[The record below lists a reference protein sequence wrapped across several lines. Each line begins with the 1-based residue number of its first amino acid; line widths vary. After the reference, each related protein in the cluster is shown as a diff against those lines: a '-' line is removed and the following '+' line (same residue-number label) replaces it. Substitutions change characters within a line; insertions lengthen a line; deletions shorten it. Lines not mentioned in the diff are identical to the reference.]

1 MSEGLPAL
9 GNPTSATSATVLS
22 SRTTSRDSPGSP
34 SRAKPGA
41 LRRGDASAAL
51 PRPPLPP
58 RATTQR
64 VPMPTRSVMVSPVA
78 SSRTTVPSGTGTT
91 MSSPSA
97 PSRIEPWPGLPLPAL
112 RCGCRCRSSSV
123 VTLPSTTSVTSPPRP
138 PLPPSGPPS
147 GLNFSRCTEAQPWPP
162 LPPATCSTARSTKVA
177 AMQVSRGRRVETAS
191 GGLRLARD
199 DRDDAAAAQVTELD
213 GAGGGR
219 EQRVVAASADVEAGV
234 EVGAALANE
243 NLAGV
248 DDLAAEPLH
257 TEPLRVGVTPVAG
270 GRCALLVCHGG
281 LLPGLYAGDPQR
293 AERLTVALPL
303 VVAGLVAELVNDDLG
318 ALAVLDDLGGD
329 PRCAELGGVGGHGA
343 LVVDEQDRGERD
355 RLARS
360 GGEAVDLQR
369 VADGDAVLV
378 AAGADDRVHGG
389 APRHILMG
397 LLRLPDERR
406 GGSNRAARS
415 GYSTLFGQMVRT
427 GHGFPVRDRPGW

>member
-1 MSEGLPAL
+1 MS
-9 GNPTSATSATVLS
+9 V
-22 SRTTSRDSPGSP
+22 
-34 SRAKPGA
+34 
-41 LRRGDASAAL
+41 
-51 PRPPLPP
+51 
-58 RATTQR
+58 
-64 VPMPTRSVMVSPVA
+64 
-78 SSRTTVPSGTGTT
+78 
-91 MSSPSA
+91 PSA

-112 RCGCRCRSSSV
+112 RCGCRCRSSRV

-219 EQRVVAASADVEAGV
+219 EQRVVAAPADVEARM
-234 EVGAALANE
+234 EVGAALPDE
-243 NLAGV
+243 DLAGL

-257 TEPLRVGVTPVAG
+257 TQPLRVGVTPVAG
-270 GRCALLVCHGG
+270 GRGALLVCHGG
-281 LLPGLYAGDPQR
+281 LLPGLDAGDPQR

-318 ALAVLDDLGGD
+318 TLAVLDDLGGD
-329 PRCAELGGVGGHGA
+329 PGAGQRGRVGGHRTG
-343 LVVDEQDRGERD
+343 VVHEQHGGQRH

-360 GGEAVDLQR
+360 GRDLVDLQR
-369 VADGDAVLV
+369 VADGDAVLM

-389 APRHILMG
+389 APRHMLMG
-397 LLRLPDERR
+397 TIE
-406 GGSNRAARS
+406 G
-415 GYSTLFGQMVRT
+415 T
-427 GHGFPVRDRPGW
+427 G